1 MAILPKYFNDC
12 TQRSA
17 FMRKGEKKMR
27 KFPAAVAAFIAAATL
42 SASAAVFNQ
51 TQSYKSGQFADVK
64 DESWYASSVESA
76 YNLGFMNGTDGKN
89 FSPDG
94 NVTLAQAVT
103 IAARV
108 HAIYNGKTAP
118 VNSTTGNW
126 YDTYVKYATDNGI
139 LTDGEYSDF
148 GANAQRS
155 EVAHIFAKALPE
167 SYYNKINDV
176 KKVPDVPSTNS
187 YASELLML
195 YNAGVIMGN
204 DEFGTFFPTSSIKR
218 SEISA
223 IISRAAIPENRLKKT
238 LVNADYEDAYYLID
252 DCTGV
257 AATSGT
263 NVKGTAWNYDNRA
276 RFLSVSNM
284 LTTFN
289 DVSDKFPIVIWRDI
303 NDQTEGLLTLKLN
316 TSATFASQIP
326 NGVYYSI
333 TDDNKNELMKLEFID
348 GEIALCGK
356 KTGFEYKSG
365 QVGIRVDM
373 DLDKRTARLFINGID
388 YGDGYTLTDV
398 AAGRFYAGT
407 TAEAKNV
414 SFAISKIEIFRNYLV
429 NEKFDV
435 NGNTNIPEN
444 WETSGNASIATT
456 GGQGYNDSYSL
467 VFKADKKSS
476 HSAKKTF
483 NAISGNIVF
492 ETYVFLPTDGT
503 RATVSLNG
511 ADKQIASMRL
521 EGGKI
526 YSGTGKELRFHNGD
540 IWQCL
545 RIEANTTTGN
555 VIYKIN
561 GKKCGEEQIAGMPKT
576 ADNITYNFD
585 ADKAAQI
592 AIDDAEV
599 YLTHE
604 YDDYCPKPVP
614 ALSDKY
620 DVVLN
625 ICSLWRQGQHWGWE
639 AVSAYPDKETYLGFY
654 DEGLTEVADWEI
666 KYMVEHGISVQH
678 LCWYCP
684 SNDINEPIKKSRM
697 NDALH
702 DGFFNAKYSDMMKF
716 TFMWENSG
724 QNCTNLEQFKKYIW
738 NYWVDYYFTDPR
750 FYTVDNKPVFTVWSY
765 NQYKKAFGSVEGAM
779 EARKFMEED
788 IKKYGFDGIIMLFA
802 DGHNQKADEFKVMK
816 SLGADGSYAY
826 HWQQDGVYADAAMK
840 RMQKNEDF
848 KALHIVP
855 TASVG
860 FNNIGWDTTRKPMA
874 SLAEHKKQLEYIKNT
889 YLPSQS
895 GEEDW
900 HSRMLIISTW
910 NEYGEGT
917 YVMPAGVHGF
927 GYLDNI
933 REVLVG
939 TPIPEGTDI
948 KPTEQQ
954 KARLGHLYTGD
965 MTTLTTLDNDND
977 EENVAIPEEKAY
989 DLPLSAWKNGFG
1001 TESFNNDGSKITVK
1015 ASANDHSIMTKPAS
1029 EMLCSEI
1036 DAIHVQIQP
1045 ASDTVLELFFTTTDS
1060 TSWAQNKSFNAKLT
1074 GGKVNDIY
1082 IKVADNALWNGT
1094 IAEFR
1099 LDPANTIMSSEI
1111 TAIEFL
1117 KYSEDQKDYEL
1128 SLDSLQYKPA
1138 EKIVAEN
1145 GELYVPADPLQ
1156 GFFSL
1161 HNLYYEWSRF
1171 TNRLYILS
1179 ANGTEMEFHVGSD
1192 TVKVNGKDEKLAKP
1206 FVLKDGLPMLPY
1218 KWFLN
1223 KIGFTN
1229 YSVEGKSIKVST
1241 IDAKYNDVINSRV
1254 ENQWEFNVPGDF
1266 EGWSPSFMTSEI
1278 TEDGIFFGTAL
1289 ERENQN
1295 PKYDA
1300 MLTMRNLKIN
1310 AAKYPTATLRFRCD
1324 IEAES
1329 TTVVLYF
1336 ATAADSSLSEAK
1348 SVRFTVTKEE
1358 GKEFKDYTLNFGDNQ
1373 LWDGVV
1379 NLIRFDPLSG
1389 SGTCYI
1395 DYLRFNYDA
1404 NSNITTAGSE
1414 YNAEKFEILNGDAS
1428 NVKSK
1433 AFFSANANITIIPN
1447 PDKTSEN
1454 IFDVK
1459 SKGGKQWAYFRQ
1471 KVTYTPGA
1479 TYKVSFDAKLTGTND
1494 GKTDSSIASQ
1504 ILVNAV
1510 YLDADG
1516 KKDHVIKSFP
1526 TTVEGGWIHCECEY
1540 TVPANSTLRDSD
1552 EFSIYANPVGDLGAN
1567 YQIKD
1572 VKVTE
1577 VKN

>member
-1 MAILPKYFNDC
+1 MPILPKLFNES
-12 TQRSA
+12 TQTDA
-17 FMRKGEKKMR
+17 FAVKGEKMMR
-27 KFPAAVAAFIAAATL
+27 KLPAAVAAFIAAATL
-42 SASAAVFNQ
+42 SASAAVFNP

-76 YNLGFMNGTDGKN
+76 YNLGFMNGTDSKN

-108 HAIYNGKTAP
+108 NAIYNGKTAP
-118 VNSTTGNW
+118 VNSTAGNW
-126 YDTYVKYATDNGI
+126 YDTYVKYAVDNGI
-139 LTDGEYSDF
+139 IADGEYGDF

-195 YNAGVIMGN
+195 YNAGVVMGN

-238 LVNADYEDAYYLID
+238 LTNADYEDAYYLID

-257 AATSGT
+257 PTSSGT
-263 NVKGTAWNYDNRA
+263 SIKGTAWNYDNRA
-276 RFLSVSNM
+276 RLMSVSNL
-284 LTTFN
+284 LTTFT
-289 DVSDKFPIVIWRDI
+289 DASDKYPIVIWRDI
-303 NDQTEGLLTLKLN
+303 DDQTEGLLTLKLN
-316 TSATFASQIP
+316 TSATFASQTP
-326 NGVYYSI
+326 NGVYYAI
-333 TDDNKNELMKLEFID
+333 TDDNKKELMKLEFID
-348 GEIALCGK
+348 GELALNGK
-356 KTGFEYKSG
+356 KSGFAYKSG
-365 QVGIRVDM
+365 QVGIRVEM
-373 DLDKRTARLFINGID
+373 DLDKRTAELYINGLA
-388 YGDGYTLTDV
+388 YGEGYTLTDA
-398 AAGRFYAGT
+398 AAGRFYVGT

-414 SFAISKIEIFRNYLV
+414 SFALSKVEIFRNYLV

-435 NGNTNIPEN
+435 NGTTNIPQT
-444 WETSGNASIATT
+444 WQTTGNASIQKT

-467 VFKADKKSS
+467 VLKADSKSL

-492 ETYVFLPTDGT
+492 ETYVILPTDGT
-503 RATVSLNG
+503 RAVVSLNG
-511 ADKQIASMRL
+511 GDKQIASMRL

-561 GKKCGEEQIAGMPKT
+561 GKKCGEEYIEGMPKT
-576 ADNITYNFD
+576 ADNITYTFD

-592 AIDDAEV
+592 SIDDAEV

-604 YDDYCPKPVP
+604 YDDYCPEPVP

-625 ICSLWRQGQHWGWE
+625 ICSLWREGQHWGWE

-666 KYMVEHGISVQH
+666 KYMVEHGIGVQH

-684 SNDINEPIKKSRM
+684 SDNINEPIKKSRM

-724 QNCTNLEQFKKYIW
+724 QNCKDLEQFKKYIW
-738 NYWVDYYFTDPR
+738 SYWVDYYFTDPR

-765 NQYKKAFGSVEGAM
+765 DKFKNAFGGVQGAM

-788 IKKYGFDGIIMLFA
+788 IKKYGFDGMIMLFA
-802 DGHNQKADEFKVMK
+802 DGHSQSADAFKVMK

-826 HWQQDGVYADAAMK
+826 HWNQDGVYADKAMK

-860 FNNIGWDTTRKPMA
+860 FNNIGWDTERKPMA
-874 SLAEHKKQLEYIKNT
+874 SLDEHKKQLEYIKNV

-965 MTTLTTLDNDND
+965 MTTLTTLDNDSND
-977 EENVAIPEEKAY
+977 ENTNIPKDKAY

-1001 TESFNNDGSKITVK
+1001 TESFDNDGSKITVK
-1015 ASANDHSIMTKPAS
+1015 GSANDHAILAKP
-1029 EMLCSEI
+1029 ETPMLCSEI
-1036 DAIHVQIQP
+1036 DAIHIQIIP

-1060 TSWAQNKSFNAKLT
+1060 TSWGQNKSFSASLT

-1082 IKVADNALWNGT
+1082 IKPSANALWSGT
-1094 IAEFR
+1094 IAELR
-1099 LDPANTIMSSEI
+1099 LDPANKAMSSEI

-1117 KYSEDQKDYEL
+1117 KYSEDQKDYEIFMN
-1128 SLDSLQYKPA
+1128 SLQYVPA

-1145 GELYVPADPLQ
+1145 GEFYVPADPLQ

-1171 TNRLYILS
+1171 TNRLYILA
-1179 ANGTEMEFHVGSD
+1179 ANDTEMEFHIGSD
-1192 TVKVNGKDEKLAKP
+1192 TVKVNGKNEKLAKP
-1206 FVLKDGLPMLPY
+1206 LTLKDGLPMIPY

-1223 KIGFTN
+1223 KIGITN
-1229 YSVEGKSIKVST
+1229 VTIDGKTIKVST
-1241 IDAKYNDVINSRV
+1241 VDSKYNDIINSRV
-1254 ENQWEFNVPGDF
+1254 DNQWEFNIPGDF
-1266 EGWSPSFMTSEI
+1266 EGWSPAFMTSEI
-1278 TEDGIFFGTAL
+1278 TEDGIFIGTAL

-1300 MLTMRNLKIN
+1300 MITKKGLKIN
-1310 AAKYPTATLRFRCD
+1310 AAKYPTATLRFKCD
-1324 IEAES
+1324 LDTDA
-1329 TTVVLYF
+1329 TTLAFYF
-1336 ATAADSSLSEAK
+1336 TTTSDSSMNEDKAIRLN
-1348 SVRFTVTKEE
+1348 VTKED
-1358 GKEFKDYTLNFGDNQ
+1358 GKQFKEYTLNFAENA
-1373 LWDGVV
+1373 LWDGTIDQ
-1379 NLIRFDPLSG
+1379 IRFDPLSG

-1404 NSNITTAGSE
+1404 NAKDSTAGAE
-1414 YNAEKFEILNGDAS
+1414 YNSEKFEILNGNASDA
-1428 NVKSK
+1428 KSK
-1433 AFFSANANITIIPN
+1433 AFYSGNANITIVPN

-1454 IFDVK
+1454 IFNVK
-1459 SKGGKQWAYFRQ
+1459 SKGGKQWAYMRQ

-1479 TYKVSFDAKLTGTND
+1479 TYKVSFDARLTGTND
-1494 GKTDSSIASQ
+1494 GKTDGSIASEV
-1504 ILVNAV
+1504 LVNAV
-1510 YLDADG
+1510 YLDAAG

-1526 TTVEGGWIHCECEY
+1526 VTVEGGWIHCECEY
-1540 TVPANSTLRDSD
+1540 TVPADSTLRDSD
-1552 EFSIYANPVGDLGAN
+1552 EFTIYANPVGDLGAN
-1567 YQIKD
+1567 YQVKD
-1572 VKVTE
+1572 IKVTE